1 MSNKT
6 KVMLLWAA
14 LATMVA
20 AVFIVTHTMTEGALA
35 ISVSAALLGAA
46 VARLAYWRSI
56 GRMMNNNTV
65 VATDHGPAGRI
76 DTIELFWRPG

>member
-1 MSNKT
+1 MTNKT

-14 LATMVA
+14 LGTMVA
-20 AVFIVTHTMTEGALA
+20 AVFMAAHTLTAGAWA
-35 ISVSAALLGAA
+35 ISVPAALLGAA

-65 VATDHGPAGRI
+65 VPTEHGPDGRI
-76 DTIELFWRPG
+76 DAIELFWRPG